1 VHAVQAA
8 RGSFSP
14 LKNKAAARSKT
25 GGCTDVS
32 PVTRPYFFLAD
43 FLAGAFFAA
52 FFTVFLALAISF
64 SFLGIVVLVLIFRPL
79 DFHLTSTWRTMRRV
93 G

>member
-1 VHAVQAA
+1 
-8 RGSFSP
+8 
-14 LKNKAAARSKT
+14 
-25 GGCTDVS
+25 
-32 PVTRPYFFLAD
+32 LAD